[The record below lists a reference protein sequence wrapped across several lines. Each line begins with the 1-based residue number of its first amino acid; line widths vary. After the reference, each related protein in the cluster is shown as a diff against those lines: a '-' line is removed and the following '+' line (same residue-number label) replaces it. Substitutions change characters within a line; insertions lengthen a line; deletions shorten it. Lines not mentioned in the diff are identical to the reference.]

1 MFKLSLL
8 GGLCGLVCGLVM
20 AFFYMVMYVPA
31 RYFIE
36 MEFDS
41 FTSLPL
47 ITRMTL
53 PVLACFLLALLF
65 HLIPKAYHKV
75 GVPYVVE
82 RLTYHGGHLPV
93 WNGLVQ
99 FVSAVVGLLGGL
111 SMGKE
116 GPAVHLGATLGS
128 VLAVRTKL
136 TQYGVETM
144 LACGVAGAIA
154 AIFQTPLAG
163 VLFAFEVIFL
173 EYRQRFV
180 LPVLLSSVVATFVS
194 HYLIGPMNA
203 FDIDALHHV
212 TLSLELLAACL
223 LLVVM
228 IVLLVALFFH
238 IQKVTWRFSQ
248 VSVWWRFAIVALLTA
263 LAAAYLPES
272 LGIGYASLSRLLAGE
287 VFVYALLVLILV
299 KTVLTAVTIGL
310 GIPGGM
316 IGPAF
321 VIGGLA
327 GVFVA
332 LVFGV
337 EAGNIALFALLG
349 MAAMMAASFQ
359 APLTA
364 LVAIIEMTQSSA
376 SIVPALFVIVLSCL
390 LLRVVFHQ
398 ESIFVERLKFM
409 GMASSISPFRRHL
422 RQHKVSSVSD
432 AALLLPVK
440 IPLEQV
446 KDLASSVVNYVAF
459 EADGCWYW
467 VHRSHV
473 LDALQNLDF
482 GPQPWL
488 GFDQGVGMMDLR
500 LAVASEAIL
509 QIDEPSSLE
518 ALLDWFQETRQ
529 NDVLIRLPN
538 ATYCVVSKHHL
549 DHFLL
554 KHDD

>member
-31 RYFIE
+31 RYFIN

-41 FTSLPL
+41 FASLPL
-47 ITRMTL
+47 FTRIAL

-65 HLIPKAYHKV
+65 HFTPKAYHKV

-82 RLTYHGGHLPV
+82 RLTYHGGHLPI
-93 WNGLVQ
+93 WNGLMQ

-144 LACGVAGAIA
+144 LACGVAGAIS

-173 EYRQRFV
+173 EYRQHFV

-194 HYLIGPMNA
+194 HFLIGPMNA
-203 FDIDALHHV
+203 FDINALHHV
-212 TLSLELLAACL
+212 TLSFELLAACL
-223 LLVVM
+223 LLVLM

-238 IQKVTWRFSQ
+238 TQKMAWRFSQ
-248 VSVWWRFAIVALLTA
+248 VSVWWRFSIVALLTA
-263 LAAAYLPES
+263 LAAFYLPES
-272 LGIGYASLSRLLAGE
+272 LGIGYGSLSRLLSGDLL
-287 VFVYALLVLILV
+287 VYALLVLILV

-321 VIGGLA
+321 VIGGMA

-337 EAGNIALFALLG
+337 TADNIALFALLG

-364 LVAIIEMTQSSA
+364 LVAIIEMTQSSS
-376 SIVPALFVIVLSCL
+376 SIVPALFVIVLACL

-398 ESIFVERLKFM
+398 ESIFTERLKFM

-432 AALLLPVK
+432 DALILPVK

-446 KDLASSVVNYVAF
+446 KDLASSMVNYAVF
-459 EADGCWYW
+459 ETDGHWYW
-467 VHRSHV
+467 VHRAHI
-473 LDALQNLDF
+473 LEALQNLDV

-488 GFDQGVGMMDLR
+488 RFDQGVGVMDLR
-500 LAVASEAIL
+500 LAVVSEAIL

-518 ALLDWFQETRQ
+518 ALLSWFQESRQ

-538 ATYCVVSKHHL
+538 AIYGVVSKHRL
-549 DHFLL
+549 DQFLL